1 MFLKYAFYVNIFLS
15 QVKTVVK
22 VSPMTNF
29 SD

>member
-15 QVKTVVK
+15 QVKIVVK